1 MKIKFSQVKD
11 LVEPTSGIYEI
22 FTNEGI
28 ALKVGI
34 AKDLKKRLTDH
45 GKSKQSRIK
54 IKDATQAMEPHNVI
68 SKKSI
73 LAKHLYFDR
82 NISKNYDLTT
92 ELGRQAFLEHECYV
106 VVTRTSTRE
115 EARVLEIKLEK
126 VRIHRYLGLVIW
138 R

>member
-11 LVEPTSGIYEI
+11 LVQPTSGIYEI

-45 GKSKQSRIK
+45 SKSKQSRIK

-92 ELGRQAFLEHECYV
+92 ELGRQEFLEDECYIIV
-106 VVTRTSTRE
+106 KTTSTRE
-115 EARVLEIKLEK
+115 EARALEMRLENTGK
-126 VRIHRYLGLVIW
+126 YRYVGLVIW